1 MMEVQIP
8 MMLSPQTART
18 RIQEIEQQLR
28 EQRMRITLFKRPFHT
43 VGLFL
48 GAVADCV
55 VQGCL
60 YASRHPVVVYCLA
73 PAMLLWIV
81 LEYLPG
87 FYTDA
92 INGVEF
98 SVQVR
103 GTNISDMIV
112 ERVADRKSTRLNS
125 SH

>member
-1 MMEVQIP
+1 MEVHIP
-8 MMLSPQTART
+8 MMLSPKTARK
-18 RIQEIEQQLR
+18 RIQDIEQQLR
-28 EQRMRITLFKRPFHT
+28 ERRMDITLLKQPLNT

-48 GAVADCV
+48 GAVTDCV
-55 VQGCL
+55 VQGCV

-81 LEYLPG
+81 LECIPG

-92 INGVEF
+92 INRVEF

-103 GTNISDMIV
+103 KMHLVLRAWSWA
-112 ERVADRKSTRLNS
+112 RV
-125 SH
+125 